1 MRTISKNNSYNS
13 DNQNFS
19 YLLEQF
25 ADIKIMRYPVPGFE
39 ELTIQ
44 QKELIYVLSQA
55 ALCGRDIIYDQFYKH
70 NLAVRRTNEAIIE
83 SYSGDRETN
92 DFKEFLVYAKRV
104 WFSNGI
110 HHHYSTD
117 KFFPSIKPDYF
128 AKLVKQS
135 KSRLLP
141 LNKTEMVDGFIA
153 RITPI
158 IFDVEFDKKRIVLDS
173 SKDIIQ
179 SSASNFY
186 QNVSQKEA
194 EQFIA
199 GFNQPNPDQP
209 ISIGLNSRLVKENN
223 QLKEQVYKVGG
234 LYSAAIEQIVFWL
247 HKALPLAE
255 NEQQKRSIELLINY
269 YTTGDLKIWDDYNVN
284 WVTDQLSIIDFV
296 NGFIETYG
304 DPLGMKATWE
314 SVVNFKDLEASK
326 RTEIISNNAQ
336 WFEDNAPIDPRF
348 KKKEVKGVS
357 AKVITVAQLGG
368 DCYPATPIGI
378 NLPNA
383 DWIRKHHGSKSVT
396 MENITYSYDKASEG
410 NGFLEEF
417 CFSDEE
423 IALAKKYGPK
433 VSNLHT
439 DLHECLGHGSG
450 QLLPETSGEALKN
463 FSSTLEEARAD
474 LFALYYIGDKKL
486 ETLGLISVF
495 DEAKAEYN
503 AYIRNGLMT
512 QLTRILLGNDM
523 EQAHMRNRALIAH
536 WCLAEGTPDKVIEF
550 KMKEGKTFVVIND
563 YQKLRLLFGKL
574 LAEVQRIK
582 SEGDY
587 EAGKI
592 LVEKYAIKIDQKLH
606 AEVMERFKKL
616 NIAPYGGFVNPV
628 FIPVYKNYTLVDVTI
643 DYSEDYTQQM
653 IRYSKE
659 FSFLPDSN
667 PN

>member
-1 MRTISKNNSYNS
+1 MRAISENNPYNS
-13 DNQNFS
+13 DNQNFAF
-19 YLLEQF
+19 LLEQF
-25 ADIKIMRYPVPGFE
+25 ADIKIMRYPVPGFNA
-39 ELTIQ
+39 LTIQ

-55 ALCGRDIIYDQFYKH
+55 ALCGRDIIYDQFYRH
-70 NLAVRRTNEAIIE
+70 NLTVRRTNEAIIE
-83 SYSGDRETN
+83 SYSGNRETV

-117 KFFPSIKPDYF
+117 KFFPSITPEYF
-128 AKLVKQS
+128 AELVKQS
-135 KSRLLP
+135 NARLLP
-141 LNKTEMVDGFIA
+141 LKKAESVDGFIA
-153 RITPI
+153 RIAPI
-158 IFDVEFDKKRIVLDS
+158 IFNADLDKKRIVLES
-173 SKDIIQ
+173 SKDIVAA
-179 SSASNFY
+179 SATNFY

-194 EQFIA
+194 EEFAA
-199 GFNQPNPDQP
+199 GYKQLNPDKP
-209 ISIGLNSRLVKENN
+209 ISIGLNSRLIKENN

-234 LYSAAIEQIVFWL
+234 LYSTAIEQIVFWL
-247 HKALPLAE
+247 QKALPLAE
-255 NEQQKRSIELLINY
+255 NEQQKRSIDLLIAY
-269 YTTGDLKIWDDYNVN
+269 YQSGDLKIWDSYNVS
-284 WVTDQLSIIDFV
+284 WVEDLSSTVDFV

-314 SVVNFKDLEASK
+314 SVVNFKDMEVSK
-326 RTEIISNNAQ
+326 RTEIISSNAQ

-348 KKKEVKGVS
+348 KKKEVKGIS

-396 MENITYSYDKASEG
+396 MENITYAYDKASEG

-423 IALAKKYGPK
+423 IALAKKYGPR

-439 DLHECLGHGSG
+439 DLHECVGHGSG
-450 QLLPETSGEALKN
+450 QLLPETGPEALKN

-474 LFALYYIGDKKL
+474 LFALYYIGDQKM

-503 AYIRNGLMT
+503 SYIRNGLMT
-512 QLTRILLGNDM
+512 QLTRILLGNDI
-523 EQAHMRNRALIAH
+523 EQAHMRNRSLIAH
-536 WCLAEGTPDKVIEF
+536 WCLAEGASEKVIEF

-563 YQKLRLLFGKL
+563 YQKLRILFGIL

-587 EAGKI
+587 EAGKD
-592 LVEKYAIKIDQKLH
+592 LVEKYAIKIDRKLH
-606 AEVMERFKKL
+606 AEVLERFKKL

-628 FIPVYKNYTLVDVTI
+628 FNPVYENNILVDVTI
-643 DYSEDYTQQM
+643 DYSEDYTKQM
-653 IRYSKE
+653 MRYSKE
-659 FSFLPDSN
+659 FSFLPN
-667 PN
+667 INR